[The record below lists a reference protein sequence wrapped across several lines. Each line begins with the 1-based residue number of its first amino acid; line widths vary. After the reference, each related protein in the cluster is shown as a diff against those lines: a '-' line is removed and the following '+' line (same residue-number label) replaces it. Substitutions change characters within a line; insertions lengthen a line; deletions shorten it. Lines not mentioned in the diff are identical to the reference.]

1 MLKSDSARDYYP
13 ATHYSSSG
21 KSMGFWQ
28 LNWLHLTGQ
37 SIDWTERIKTSLRSV
52 GGRTYG
58 RPDEGINSS
67 DSGRIRRNCRKV
79 FRIHKR
85 MQSMIR
91 HSLTTSESWK
101 SLPWKQFQK
110 TLFRLQKR
118 VYKSDVF
125 GGSFPR
131 KARAA
136 VRVGDKR
143 KARSLQKLILKSQ
156 AAKLLAIRQV
166 TQLNAGKKTA
176 GIDGKKSLT
185 FEERF
190 TLAVEL
196 TKDHTN
202 WKHQGLRQI
211 PIPKKDGTM
220 RILKVPTI
228 ADRAWQCLAKYALE
242 PAHEATFHAR
252 SYGFRTGRSAH
263 NAQKYLFDNLRS
275 TSNGID
281 KRVIELDIEKCF
293 DRINHSAIMD
303 NLIAPAGL
311 KLGIFRCLKAGTNVG
326 FPTGRGTRPVDQGT
340 PQGGVVSPLLANI
353 ALNGIEEI
361 HTCIRY
367 ADDMVIILK
376 PKDDAEAILNRIS
389 EFLAERGMK
398 VSERKTK
405 LTATTDGFDFLGWN
419 FKVQKNGKFRSTP
432 SEDNYK
438 AFRKKV
444 KHIVN
449 NSNYGAT
456 IKAEKLAPVVRGWRQ
471 YHKYCKMD
479 GSRNSLWFISH
490 RAYKVFNK
498 EAKQDKDSVTKL
510 IGKAFPAVP
519 HSENKHINVKGEK
532 SPYDGDISYWSE
544 RKSKLYDRMTSKA
557 IKKQNRKCIACGL
570 NFIGEEEV
578 HLHHADGNHE
588 NWDKKNL
595 VAIHESCHDYVHMSS
610 KGKVVAIQE
619 PCQSEPSTS
628 KRAI

>member
-1 MLKSDSARDYYP
+1 
-13 ATHYSSSG
+13 
-21 KSMGFWQ
+21 
-28 LNWLHLTGQ
+28 
-37 SIDWTERIKTSLRSV
+37 
-52 GGRTYG
+52 
-58 RPDEGINSS
+58 
-67 DSGRIRRNCRKV
+67 
-79 FRIHKR
+79 
-85 MQSMIR
+85 MIR

-101 SLPWKQFQK
+101 NLPWKQFQK
-110 TLFRLQKR
+110 TLFRLKKR
-118 VYKSDVF
+118 VYK
-125 GGSFPR
+125 
-131 KARAA
+131 A

-196 TKDHTN
+196 NKHHTN
-202 WKHQGLRQI
+202 WKHQGLREI

-220 RILKVPTI
+220 RMLKVPTI

-263 NAQKYLFDNLRS
+263 DAQKYLFNNLNS
-275 TSNGID
+275 GVHGIN

-303 NLIAPAGL
+303 NLIAPARL
-311 KLGIFRCLKAGTNVG
+311 KLGIFRCLKAGINIG
-326 FPTGRGTRPVDQGT
+326 FPDQGT

-353 ALNGIEEI
+353 ALNGIESLHGYKSTDGSWIEPS
-361 HTCIRY
+361 IRY
-367 ADDMVIILK
+367 ADDMVIILR
-376 PKDDAEAILNRIS
+376 PNDDAEVILNRVS
-389 EFLAERGMK
+389 EFLAEGGMN

-405 LTATTDGFDFLGWN
+405 VTATIDGFNFLGWH
-419 FKVQKNGKFRSTP
+419 FKVQKNGKFRSSP
-432 SEDNYK
+432 SVENFK

-444 KHIVN
+444 KLIVN

-456 IKAEKLAPVVRGWRQ
+456 EKAKKLAPVVRGWRN
-471 YHKYCKMD
+471 YHKFCKMD

-490 RAYKVFNK
+490 RAFQVFNK
-498 EAKQDKDSVTKL
+498 ETNQDKYSVTRL
-510 IGKAFPAVP
+510 IEKGFPAVP
-519 HSENKHINVKGEK
+519 NSENKHISVKGEK
-532 SPYDGDISYWSE
+532 SPYDGDIPYWSG
-544 RKSKLYDRMTSKA
+544 RQSKLYDGITSKA
-557 IKKQNRKCIACGL
+557 IKKQSHKCIACGL
-570 NFIGEEEV
+570 TFIGEEKV
-578 HLHHADGNHE
+578 HLHHADGNHD

-610 KGKVVAIQE
+610 KGKVVEIHE
-619 PCQSEPSTS
+619 PCKFKPSTS
-628 KRAI
+628 KTVR